1 MYLSLEISDFDQF
14 NIDVNKDEMNDF
26 KKRNDALFDGLGRY
40 ILKLTK
46 ITNDAKRFF

>member
-26 KKRNDALFDGLGRY
+26 KKEMMLF
-40 ILKLTK
+40 
-46 ITNDAKRFF
+46 

>member
-26 KKRNDALFDGLGRY
+26 KK
-40 ILKLTK
+40 KK
-46 ITNDAKRFF
+46 